1 MTLLGAK
8 EEFDRML
15 HGSFGLFAAKQER
28 QINLEIS
35 LLKETSV
42 HPHIVDYLGH
52 VKTSDM

>member
-1 MTLLGAK
+1 
-8 EEFDRML
+8 ML
-15 HGSFGLFAAKQER
+15 HGSFGLFAAKQEH

-52 VKTSDM
+52 VKTSDT